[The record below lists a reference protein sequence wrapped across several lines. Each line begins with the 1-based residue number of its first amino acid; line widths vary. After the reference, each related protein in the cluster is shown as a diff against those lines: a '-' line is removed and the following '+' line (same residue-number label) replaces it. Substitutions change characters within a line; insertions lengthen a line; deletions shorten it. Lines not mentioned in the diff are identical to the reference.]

1 MYCLVMG
8 QSNSYLRHQK
18 LYTNDNEGKEVFP
31 KNCVPEDRP
40 KSSWTKGV
48 KAYTKGVAGAND
60 SWVGWFAPPR
70 FKKGKSMDRGT
81 FNFTNVGEQE

>member
-31 KNCVPEDRP
+31 INSVPKNRP
-40 KSSWTKGV
+40 KSSWTHGV
-48 KAYTKGVAGAND
+48 KAYTKGISGAND

-70 FKKGKSMDRGT
+70 FKKGKSRDI
-81 FNFTNVGEQE
+81 GESIGKVIAEEE